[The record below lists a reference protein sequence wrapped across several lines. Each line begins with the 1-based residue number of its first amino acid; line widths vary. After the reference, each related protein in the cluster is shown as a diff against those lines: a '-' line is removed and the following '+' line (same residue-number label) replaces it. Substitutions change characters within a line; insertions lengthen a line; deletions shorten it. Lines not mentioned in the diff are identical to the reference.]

1 MGLLISTLLRW
12 FFPSIGCC
20 NHVQVMGKLFGSLIP
35 LIHSMPR
42 QLIHFFQLG
51 DQMRVIMLGLDNAG
65 KTTVLNK
72 IKQIKMANTSMTSV
86 FTIDNEWK
94 SDNYDVSDSENDKDK
109 VKDED
114 NNKHKEND
122 SDILTSTIGFNVE
135 SVNHKGINFTLWDV
149 GGLPKFRHLWPH
161 YYANNDAVIFVVDS
175 QDQVRLPEATKELA
189 MVLEDK
195 RLNKAV
201 LLVLSNKQDMPGAVS
216 TVELS
221 GILGLTERRRET
233 AWLIQ
238 VVMMMIIVVGW

>member
-1 MGLLISTLLRW
+1 MV
-12 FFPSIGCC
+12 PSRSY
-20 NHVQVMGKLFGSLIP
+20 N
-35 LIHSMPR
+35 
-42 QLIHFFQLG
+42 
-51 DQMRVIMLGLDNAG
+51 
-65 KTTVLNK
+65 
-72 IKQIKMANTSMTSV
+72 
-86 FTIDNEWK
+86 
-94 SDNYDVSDSENDKDK
+94 SDNYVISDSEKDKHKDKD
-109 VKDED
+109 
-114 NNKHKEND
+114 NNSGKHKENN
-122 SDILTSTIGFNVE
+122 SNLTIGFNVE

-149 GGLPKFRHLWPH
+149 GGLPKIRHLWPH

-175 QDQVRLPEATKELA
+175 SDQVRLPEATKELA

-238 VVMMMIIVVGW
+238 VVIMTMMMVVVMMVRVLVIMTGKGKFHSGDKCNKWRGPL